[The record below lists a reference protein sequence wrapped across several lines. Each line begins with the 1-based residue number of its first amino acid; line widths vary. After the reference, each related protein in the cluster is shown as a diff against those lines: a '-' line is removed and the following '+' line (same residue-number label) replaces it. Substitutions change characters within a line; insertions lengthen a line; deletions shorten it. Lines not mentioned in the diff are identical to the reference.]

1 MALEWS
7 AVFDGAG
14 LQWAAVFDSGGV
26 SVPVITSVT
35 GVSGTEIAVAWT
47 GAATQYR
54 LDGGTPT
61 ALPDGTTPDTI
72 GGLTAATEYTVELRN
87 GSGDWSDPMSGSTDT
102 LGEGGGSVPVDLV
115 VEDSV
120 HLHTSEEVTLST
132 GVVLV
137 VEDSVHL
144 HTSEEVTLTTTSVLS
159 VEDSVHLHTSEEITL
174 NSGSVLSVEDSVH
187 LHTSEEVTLTTTSVL
202 SVEDSVHL
210 HTSEEITLNSGSVL
224 SVEDSVH
231 LHTSEEVTLTTTSV
245 LSVED
250 SVHLHT
256 SEEIVLSIDNVTLV
270 VENSVHIHTSD
281 LVRLGNKPST
291 IEEIIPYILNNL
303 FNGRV
308 WESATPD
315 DIRVDGV
322 ITPFVVWNLMG
333 GQDSE
338 YVEQTPAPSHSHA
351 RVQLHVAA
359 LSGIQLAA
367 LMKAARDAMLAS
379 DYTVGVYGSP
389 VGTYDAARKLKGR
402 FQQFSVWFQQQP

>member
-1 MALEWS
+1 MAQLWRAQVSGGAAIWS
-7 AVFDGAG
+7 AQNGAG
-14 LQWAAVFDSGGV
+14 GGAP
-26 SVPVITSVT
+26 SVPVITSVA
-35 GVSGTEIAVAWT
+35 GVSGSAIAVAWT
-47 GAATQYR
+47 GPATQGR
-54 LDGGTPT
+54 VDGGTPFSVST
-61 ALPDGTTPDTI
+61 SPHTITGLSTP
-72 GGLTAATEYTVELRN
+72 GTEYTVELRN
-87 GSGDWSDPMSGSTDT
+87 GSGDWSDPESGWTDT
-102 LGEGGGSVPVDLV
+102 LGEGGGSVPVDLS
-115 VEDSV
+115 VENSVHLHTSEEVTLSISVTLSVENSV

-132 GVVLV
+132 GTVLV

-144 HTSEEVTLTTTSVLS
+144 QTSEEVTLTTTSVLS
-159 VEDSVHLHTSEEITL
+159 VENSE
-174 NSGSVLSVEDSVH
+174 H
-187 LHTSEEVTLTTTSVL
+187 LHTSEEVTINFGTVLSVEDSIHLHTSEQVALTTTSVL
-202 SVEDSVHL
+202 SVE
-210 HTSEEITLNSGSVL
+210 N
-224 SVEDSVH
+224 
-231 LHTSEEVTLTTTSV
+231 
-245 LSVED
+245 

-281 LVRLGNKPST
+281 LIRLGNKPST

-322 ITPFVVWNLMG
+322 ITPFVVWTLMG

-338 YVEQTPAPSHSHA
+338 YVEQSPAPSHSHA

-367 LMKAARDAMLAS
+367 LTKAARDAMLAA